1 MYGYLVRKIMILD
14 LRKLKRSG
22 KEREDFFFEYTPQK
36 ELIELPEAQIALPIK
51 VNGTVC
57 LTGEHSAIVEGEV
70 DYVIKGECTRC
81 LENTEKTFLLDFNES
96 VEENNL
102 DGYSVKNDTID
113 LTKIVDDLIMINSP
127 ITFLCSEDCKG
138 ICLECGENL
147 NNSQCKCKNR

>member
-22 KEREDFFFEYTPQK
+22 KDKSEFFFEYTPQ
-36 ELIELPEAQIALPIK
+36 EDLIELPEAQIAMPIRI
-51 VNGTVC
+51 NGTVS

-70 DYVIKGECTRC
+70 NYVIKGECTRC
-81 LENTEKTFLLDFNES
+81 LENTEKAFILEFNES

-138 ICLECGENL
+138 ICLGCGENL
-147 NNSQCKCKNR
+147 NNSQCKCKNK

>member
-1 MYGYLVRKIMILD
+1 MILD

-22 KEREDFFFEYTPQK
+22 KEREDFFFCYAPEQ
-36 ELIELPEAQIALPIK
+36 ELIELPSAEIVMPIK

-70 DYVIKGECTRC
+70 DYVIKGDCTRC
-81 LENTEKTFLLDFNES
+81 LESTEKAYLLEFNES

-113 LTKIVDDLIMINSP
+113 LTKIVNDLIMINSP
-127 ITFLCSEDCKG
+127 ITFLCDEECKG
-138 ICLECGENL
+138 ICLGCGENL
-147 NNSQCKCKNR
+147 NNGQCKCKNR

>member
-22 KEREDFFFEYTPQK
+22 KESSEFFFEYIPQ
-36 ELIELPEAQIALPIK
+36 EQLIDLPSAEIAEPIRI
-51 VNGTVC
+51 NGTVS
-57 LTGEHSAIVEGEV
+57 LTGEHSAFIEGEV
-70 DYVIKGECTRC
+70 DYEITGECTRC
-81 LENTEKTFLLDFNES
+81 LESASQKFNFKFSES

-113 LTKIVDDLIMINSP
+113 LAKVVDDLIMINSP

-138 ICLECGENL
+138 ICLGCGENL
-147 NNSQCKCKNR
+147 NKSQCKCKN

>member
-1 MYGYLVRKIMILD
+1 MILD

-22 KEREDFFFEYTPQK
+22 KDKSDFFFCYTPQ
-36 ELIELPEAQIALPIK
+36 EQLIELPSAEIVMPIK
-51 VNGTVC
+51 INGTVC

-70 DYVIKGECTRC
+70 EYIVEGDCTRC
-81 LENTEKTFLLDFNES
+81 LESTKKQYLLQFAES
-96 VEENNL
+96 VQENNL

-127 ITFLCSEDCKG
+127 ITFLCDEDCKG
-138 ICLECGENL
+138 ICTGCGENL